1 MKCSI
6 CGARLKKEGDICKNC
21 YKEFQE
27 EEELKKDTNEQLN
40 DLSTDCTLDES
51 VDCIEKISDNSDTE
65 NNSTSIT
72 EYKEIEE
79 PCVALTIIG
88 ENRLTDA
95 EIFIKRGIKYSIKAF
110 FSAIVLTI
118 MNLFI

>member
-1 MKCSI
+1 M
-6 CGARLKKEGDICKNC
+6 G
-21 YKEFQE
+21 
-27 EEELKKDTNEQLN
+27 ELETNDQLN
-40 DLSTDCTLDES
+40 NLLTDHTNNIS
-51 VDCIEKISDNSDTE
+51 VDTVEENSNNPDIEH
-65 NNSTSIT
+65 NSTSIT
-72 EYKEIEE
+72 EYKEVEE

-95 EIFIKRGIKYSIKAF
+95 EVFIRRGIKYSIKAF

>member
-1 MKCSI
+1 MGELETK
-6 CGARLKKEGDICKNC
+6 
-21 YKEFQE
+21 
-27 EEELKKDTNEQLN
+27 EELNIEVSLN
-40 DLSTDCTLDES
+40 DDSVIDTVETSSNDSNGEISSTA
-51 VDCIEKISDNSDTE
+51 
-65 NNSTSIT
+65 IT
-72 EYKEIEE
+72 EYKEVEE

-95 EIFIKRGIKYSIKAF
+95 EVFVRRGIKYSIRAF

>member
-1 MKCSI
+1 M
-6 CGARLKKEGDICKNC
+6 GEMETN
-21 YKEFQE
+21 
-27 EEELKKDTNEQLN
+27 EELNIEVSLTDDINDTNGADINPDDNNLN
-40 DLSTDCTLDES
+40 E
-51 VDCIEKISDNSDTE
+51 E
-65 NNSTSIT
+65 NNSTSLT
-72 EYKEIEE
+72 EYKEVDE

-95 EIFIKRGIKYSIKAF
+95 EVFVRRGIKYTIKAF

>member
-1 MKCSI
+1 M
-6 CGARLKKEGDICKNC
+6 GELETN
-21 YKEFQE
+21 
-27 EEELKKDTNEQLN
+27 EELNIEVSLTDDIN
-40 DLSTDCTLDES
+40 DINTVEANFSEET
-51 VDCIEKISDNSDTE
+51 
-65 NNSTSIT
+65 NSTNIT
-72 EYKEIEE
+72 EYKEVDE

-95 EIFIKRGIKYSIKAF
+95 EVFVRRGIKYTIKAF

>member
-1 MKCSI
+1 M
-6 CGARLKKEGDICKNC
+6 G
-21 YKEFQE
+21 
-27 EEELKKDTNEQLN
+27 ELETNDQLN
-40 DLSTDCTLDES
+40 NLLTDHTNNIS
-51 VDCIEKISDNSDTE
+51 VDTVEENSNNPDIE

-72 EYKEIEE
+72 EYKEVEE

-95 EIFIKRGIKYSIKAF
+95 EVFIRRGIKYSIKAF

>member
-1 MKCSI
+1 M
-6 CGARLKKEGDICKNC
+6 G
-21 YKEFQE
+21 
-27 EEELKKDTNEQLN
+27 ELETNEQLN
-40 DLSTDCTLDES
+40 KNLSLDNNTSVSTIETDNINSELDNLSTS
-51 VDCIEKISDNSDTE
+51 V
-65 NNSTSIT
+65 T
-72 EYKEIEE
+72 EYKEVDD

-95 EIFIKRGIKYSIKAF
+95 EVFVRRGIKYSIKAF